1 MPSASSTP
9 ASAAASPATAQSAG
23 MQSANFKPALDRELS
38 ALLNADKQPAIVNV
52 SALAIRDG
60 KVVYHNQFGR
70 ATINNAAPDQDRQIT
85 DRSLFRIASISKLVV
100 VVGVMKLVE
109 EGRLNLD
116 DDINKHLGWS
126 LRNPKFPNSPITL
139 RQLLSH
145 RSSLTDGP
153 SLYWWDVGI
162 NLKDVLVPGGK
173 LYKDGEYWE
182 KDKAPGQWFNYVNLN
197 FGVIATVME
206 RATGERFDKLM
217 DRLVLHP
224 LQMRGGFNPADFSA
238 ADVADIATMYRKR
251 RNEGDKE
258 IWEPKGPWVVQADD
272 FSKSKPEQPENIT
285 KYEIGSNGTVF
296 GPQGRMRTSIESL
309 GNMMFMLMNDGMHAG
324 KQFIKPESIRA
335 MATEQWRFTPNNPNG
350 DTDGGG
356 VSSWGV
362 GIQRFMDISG
372 KDAKGVGTGDR
383 LVEGG
388 GFTAFGHTG
397 DAYGLM
403 GAFVFDPVNRNGMIV
418 IVCGPSEN
426 PDGVPPQWS
435 SMYRW
440 QEIAITSVY
449 QRAIKGMAQ

>member
-1 MPSASSTP
+1 MP
-9 ASAAASPATAQSAG
+9 ASTATVS
-23 MQSANFKPALDRELS
+23 FKPTLDRELS

-60 KVVYHNQFGR
+60 KVVYQNQFGR
-70 ATINNAAPDQDRQIT
+70 ATINAGTPEKDRLINDQT
-85 DRSLFRIASISKLVV
+85 LFRIASISKLVTTI
-100 VVGVMKLVE
+100 GVMKLVE

-116 DDINKHLGWS
+116 EDINKQLGWS
-126 LRNPKFPNSPITL
+126 LRNPKFPDRAITL
-139 RQLLSH
+139 RHLLSH
-145 RSSLTDGP
+145 QSSLTDGP
-153 SLYWWDVGI
+153 SLYWWDVGV

-173 LYKDGEYWE
+173 LYKEGEYWE

-217 DRLVLHP
+217 DRLVLRP
-224 LQMRGGFNPADFSA
+224 LQMRGGFNPADFPV
-238 ADVADIATMYRKR
+238 ADIADIATMYRKR

-258 IWEPKGPWVVQADD
+258 IWEPNGPWVVQADD
-272 FSKSKPEQPENIT
+272 FSKEKPEQPANIT

-296 GPQGRMRTSIESL
+296 GPQGRMRTSVASL
-309 GNMMFMLMNDGMHAG
+309 GNVMFMLMNDGMHAG
-324 KQFIKPESIRA
+324 KQYMRPESIRA
-335 MATEQWRFTPNNPNG
+335 MATEQWRYTPNKPNG

-356 VSSWGV
+356 AHSWGV
-362 GIQRFMDISG
+362 GMQRFVDVSG

-388 GFTAFGHTG
+388 GLTGFGHTG

-426 PDGVPPQWS
+426 PDKVPAKWS
-435 SMYRW
+435 GMYRW
-440 QEIAITSVY
+440 QEIALTSVY
-449 QRAIKGMAQ
+449 QRAIKGVSN